1 MWGDSESPGQNLS
14 ENRNPEKNNGS
25 QKTAELH
32 APRSIKLE
40 GKSIFQKQRKTIV
53 FYRQNLREFN

>member
-1 MWGDSESPGQNLS
+1 MWGDSEYPGQNLS

-40 GKSIFQKQRKTIV
+40 GKSIFQKQRKTII
-53 FYRQNLREFN
+53 FYR